1 MWIFLCLFTK
11 KLNKYNH
18 LCVSARVVT
27 CWRTHR
33 VVSSTLLLV
42 CPCVIASAGVPV
54 AWGGYGVPAHPRP
67 VPANQVLMCGGNRRR
82 AAWQMAGWPGKPAPF
97 SGFSSR
103 QMTGIYFITLKT
115 GEGHAHTHK
124 HTQTQSPGHISFLV
138 HINGAEQTV
147 FWLQVEVCIE
157 PLHSNPV
164 AVNRSRNSSYLLF
177 SCFFISSNTPKLTSD
192 PHYAANQPCRPI
204 SFSPFVSLTHI
215 HIHIHIYTHIHTHTH
230 ARRHTRTHADA
241 DTHTHGLKTMLAVLF
256 IQLCMTVFPWSSSRQ
271 IPQTCQ
277 SNYPDIYTQAATHTH
292 THCVK
297 PHMKNLTEVQLFFIL
312 INIYRYRWYQHLRDI
327 LSFNKPL

>member
-27 CWRTHR
+27 CWRTHH

-124 HTQTQSPGHISFLV
+124 HTHT
-138 HINGAEQTV
+138 
-147 FWLQVEVCIE
+147 
-157 PLHSNPV
+157 
-164 AVNRSRNSSYLLF
+164 
-177 SCFFISSNTPKLTSD
+177 NTHFHHPSESLTS
-192 PHYAANQPCRPI
+192 RWVI
-204 SFSPFVSLTHI
+204 SCYFA
-215 HIHIHIYTHIHTHTH
+215 IYFHVCE
-230 ARRHTRTHADA
+230 
-241 DTHTHGLKTMLAVLF
+241 LLN
-256 IQLCMTVFPWSSSRQ
+256 S
-271 IPQTCQ
+271 Q
-277 SNYPDIYTQAATHTH
+277 SQAAEILKMCLFEADSLNTSTETHTH
-292 THCVK
+292 TNTHT
-297 PHMKNLTEVQLFFIL
+297 H
-312 INIYRYRWYQHLRDI
+312 IYLR
-327 LSFNKPL
+327 LQPAM